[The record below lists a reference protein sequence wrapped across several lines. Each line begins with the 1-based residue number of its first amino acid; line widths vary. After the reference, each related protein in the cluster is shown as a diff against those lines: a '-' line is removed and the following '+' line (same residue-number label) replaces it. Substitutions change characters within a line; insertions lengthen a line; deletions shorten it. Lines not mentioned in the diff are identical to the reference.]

1 VDLRRCEQ
9 PGSGDERGLPAT
21 CVGNVS
27 SPKTKAVAMAVIDL
41 SFVLVGRTIPLDHGY
56 ALFSALSRIVP
67 ELHGD
72 RRVGVHPIRGRQSAP
87 GVLSLTERSRLKL
100 RMPAERVAPYLVLAG
115 SALDLD
121 GDRVSVGI
129 PRVEALCPAALLTSR
144 LVTIGR
150 LTDPGPVLES
160 LRAQMAELGIDGTL
174 TLFPSTNPKR
184 AGELTRRVIRIKG
197 KRLVGYAVGVRGLD
211 EQSSVNLQEHGL
223 GSHRRMGCGLFLP
236 SREGDA

>member
-1 VDLRRCEQ
+1 
-9 PGSGDERGLPAT
+9 
-21 CVGNVS
+21 
-27 SPKTKAVAMAVIDL
+27 MAVIDL
-41 SFVLVGRTIPLDHGY
+41 SFVLVGTTIPLDHGY

-100 RMPAERVAPYLVLAG
+100 RLPAEGIAPYIAIAG
-115 SALDLD
+115 KELDLD
-121 GDRVSVGI
+121 GDRLTAGI
-129 PRVEALCPAALLTSR
+129 PRVEGLRPAAVLTSR

-150 LTDPGPVLES
+150 LIEPGPVLAS
-160 LRAQMAELGIDGTL
+160 LRAQLAGLGIDGTL
-174 TLFPSTNPKR
+174 TLFPSTDPKR

-211 EQSSVNLQEHGL
+211 ADSSLKLQEHGL
-223 GSHRRMGCGLFLP
+223 GSHRRMGCGLFVP
-236 SREGDA
+236 SREGGA